1 MIRKGFEVDIDT
13 ATFVGLSLPYQ
24 RKVAFW
30 TTLVIWAGT
39 AFFLYS
45 LVSATTEKKMVN
57 DIASIVSLVLMAH
70 YILVGKFLLWSLAEY
85 YFSMTPLAMLF
96 TSDKRIIDAGR
107 KELLRLSHRYAFS
120 SFLEYAKI
128 NPSVRTKSA
137 LLVILHQQRGDLD
150 KWTQAVPN
158 LHKLA
163 DLVYQIYQVEEF
175 LKRDEALAWG
185 E

>member
-1 MIRKGFEVDIDT
+1 MIRKGFEVDIET

-45 LVSATTEKKMVN
+45 LVSAATEKIMVN
-57 DIASIVSLVLMAH
+57 DIAAIISLGLVAH
-70 YILVGKFLLWSLAEY
+70 YILAGKFLLWSLAEY
-85 YFSMTPLAMLF
+85 YFSMTPLAMLYS
-96 TSDKRIIDAGR
+96 SDKRIIDAGR
-107 KELLRLSHRYAFS
+107 KELLRLSRRYELSA
-120 SFLEYAKI
+120 FLEYAKI

-150 KWTQAVPN
+150 K
-158 LHKLA
+158 
-163 DLVYQIYQVEEF
+163 
-175 LKRDEALAWG
+175 
-185 E
+185 